1 MADVTKSIMTR
12 NNGATITTNN
22 GAASQT
28 VVCNRG
34 DEKVLIRVS
43 NSDATTALIRI
54 KANGFGAGKQG
65 DLDVQVAQNAVR
77 GFVLESSR
85 FKDPAT
91 QKLTIEVLGVGGGA
105 FGGTV
110 TNVKIEIIE
119 MPKGLID

>member
-1 MADVTKSIMTR
+1 MADVTKSTMTR

-65 DLDVQVAQNAVR
+65 DLDVQVAQNAVK

-85 FKDPAT
+85 FKEPST

-105 FGGTV
+105 FAGTV
-110 TNVKIEIIE
+110 ANVKIEVIE